1 MHNGPVSIQ
10 RVLIGFDFSEA
21 ARCAAVAGVAL
32 AEQLGAEAIVLSVLD
47 VGDLRVA
54 MKLPL
59 ENFEID
65 EVHKRV
71 AKWVDQQ
78 YEKLQG
84 AVSGPFRRLIRR
96 GIPATEIVAAAT
108 HEGAG
113 LIVLGA
119 EGISRRI
126 SIGSCA
132 GDVVRHSQ
140 IPVMLVPK
148 SDRRGS

>member
-1 MHNGPVSIQ
+1 MSIQ

-21 ARCAAVAGVAL
+21 SWRAAMAGVAL
-32 AEQLGAEAIVLSVLD
+32 AEQLGAEAIVLSVLE

-59 ENFEID
+59 ESFEV
-65 EVHKRV
+65 EQAHERV
-71 AKWVDQQ
+71 AAWVDEQ
-78 YEKLQG
+78 YEKLQ
-84 AVSGPFRRLIRR
+84 ASVSGPFRRQIRR
-96 GIPATEIVAAAT
+96 GFPSTEMVAAAKD
-108 HEGAG
+108 EKVG

-126 SIGSCA
+126 TIGSCA

-140 IPVMLVPK
+140 VPVMLVPK
-148 SDRRGS
+148 SGSHES